1 MNCLRF
7 VNFLLD
13 HCILTSRLKKS
24 DNFVGMTNHK
34 PKAFLFDLN
43 GTMIDDMAFHNHAWH
58 NILTQDLGA
67 KISFDAVKKQ
77 MYGKNQDLLERVFGV
92 GHFSQEQIDQ
102 ISIEKEYRY
111 QAAYKKHLTL
121 IAGLS
126 DFLNQAQASGIQM
139 AIGSAAI
146 PFNINFVLDNLK
158 IRSYFKAI
166 VSAEDVTNS
175 KPDPETF
182 TKGAEILGVAASDCV
197 VFEDAPKGVEAALN
211 AGMPCVVL
219 TTMHTREEFGDY
231 PNIIA
236 FIKDYTDPA
245 LQQLF

>member
-1 MNCLRF
+1 
-7 VNFLLD
+7 
-13 HCILTSRLKKS
+13 
-24 DNFVGMTNHK
+24 MTNHK
-34 PKAFLFDLN
+34 FKAFLFDLN
-43 GTMIDDMAFHNHAWH
+43 GTMIDDMAFHNQAWH

-67 KISFDAVKKQ
+67 SISFEAVKKQ
-77 MYGKNQDLLERVFGV
+77 MYGKNQDLLERVFGA
-92 GHFSQEQIDQ
+92 GHFTQEQIDQ
-102 ISIEKEYRY
+102 ISIEKEHRY

-121 IAGLS
+121 IAGLGA
-126 DFLNQAQASGIQM
+126 FLDRAKQAGIQL

-146 PFNINFVLDNLK
+146 PFNINFVLDNLN

-166 VSAEDVTNS
+166 VSAEDVVNS

-211 AGMPCVVL
+211 AGMKCVAL
-219 TTMHTREEFGDY
+219 TTMHTKEEFDNY

-236 FIKDYTDPA
+236 FIADYTDPA
-245 LQQLF
+245 LQNLF